1 MEVLSVVRVNMTD
14 GLLPLGFQSPDFPSR
29 LSRISFCETNLKALP
44 DDLDSKWPLRAG
56 FYMENNKLTE
66 IPRVLARLKPLYLM
80 AGGNPITRL
89 PSELF
94 EAVLGYFTLGGTKLT
109 ELPQYVA
116 EPSTALSHFDVTDT
130 GISFFWSWMDPLVE
144 DMFGVAPLVAAGG
157 TPYCYELESIMSG
170 SSSEFSA
177 PFQIG
182 HSSLLMNAST
192 ENWDTLV
199 QAVDCSP
206 SYGLTLFP
214 LEYWDARYG
223 LSGSDL

>member
-1 MEVLSVVRVNMTD
+1 MSSPKKIAAQESAPADSVMSVPASAGTTTSVSAQANTPATER
-14 GLLPLGFQSPDFPSR
+14 LPSD
-29 LSRISFCETNLKALP
+29 
-44 DDLDSKWPLRAG
+44 
-56 FYMENNKLTE
+56 
-66 IPRVLARLKPLYLM
+66 
-80 AGGNPITRL
+80 GNPTTV

-94 EAVLGYFTLGGTKLT
+94 EAELGYFTLGGTKLT

-130 GISFFWSWMDPLVE
+130 GIWFFWSWMDPLVE
-144 DMFGVAPLVAAGG
+144 DVFGVAPLVAAGG

-170 SSSEFSA
+170 SSPEFSA

-182 HSSLLMNAST
+182 HSPLLMNASI
-192 ENWDTLV
+192 ESWDTLV

-206 SYGLTLFP
+206 SYGLTIFP
-214 LEYWDARYG
+214 LKYWDARYG